1 MNKTNYGIIQLIT
14 NGSGDLFLTGNP
26 EITFFKCVY
35 RRHTNFSIE
44 SIEVPFNNYVNFN
57 KTSMINIPK
66 IGDLVNKIY
75 LKAVLP
81 SIAFKDTNISN
92 YKVYENINLD
102 DLINILT
109 NDDLNN
115 DEKIKKIEKININEE
130 NNDVSIKPNNSN
142 IQEIDNNI
150 KITIYELINNKL
162 LELYNNY
169 DILKDYIN
177 LFMSLYNKIKEIYE
191 TKLINIYDA
200 YNLLVTI
207 NKTIETYNNT
217 KLNLSDDTLLQYK
230 NKLREIISELIK
242 KSRIYNIDRN
252 IPLTEEYVD
261 IDLIN
266 IFFIYKINL
275 NKIIEVVEEITEET
289 EEYNVNPLLSDYET
303 IINENDKTEQE
314 KEKYINED
322 KSWDEMKLERV
333 KKNIELIK
341 RRLKDID
348 YKYCLLINE
357 YEKIMKDIQNDNC
370 KFAWVEKIG
379 YALIDYIE
387 VSIGGNKIDK
397 QYGQWMEIWNELTS
411 NKQLEEKFNELI
423 GNVKELTD
431 FNKEEKEEYTLYV
444 PLQFWFNKYI
454 GLSLPLVALE
464 NNDVQ
469 LKFKFR
475 SFQELTYINKKFTD
489 TYGSLDNL
497 FYNNNKQLKASLLI
511 DYIYLDTNE
520 RLKFA
525 RAGHE
530 YLIEQIQINTEKDLI
545 EKKHSIKLNFNH
557 PVKGLVWVIQ
567 RSKDL
572 INNDNLNK
580 CLWFDY
586 TLENS
591 NIDYYFEN
599 LTEEEIEELTEEQK
613 EQYKIDKSTFK
624 YNPILSSS
632 LTFNDKDRFKLNI
645 NNYYNYL
652 QSYQHFNNSPKEG
665 INSYWFSLMP
675 NEYQP
680 SGECNMSDIPEIRLT
695 LNINPYFENTKDT
708 YNLYVYAVNYN
719 ILRIIGG
726 FGNIAYV

>member
-1 MNKTNYGIIQLIT
+1 MSNNYGIIQLIT

-57 KTSMINIPK
+57 KISMINIPK

-75 LKAVLP
+75 LKVILP
-81 SIAFKDTNISN
+81 SISFKDKVLSS
-92 YKVYENINLD
+92 YKVYETINLK
-102 DLINILT
+102 DLINILM

-115 DEKIKKIEKININEE
+115 DEKIEEIEKINITEE
-130 NNDVSIKPNNSN
+130 NDDITIEPDTQN
-142 IQEIDNNI
+142 IEEINNI
-150 KITIYELINNKL
+150 KITIEELIRKKILKL
-162 LELYNNY
+162 NINY
-169 DILKDYIN
+169 DILKEYFN
-177 LFMSLYNKIKEIYE
+177 LFMKLYNEIS
-191 TKLINIYDA
+191 N
-200 YNLLVTI
+200 I
-207 NKTIETYNNT
+207 NKDLEYNYSAHNILVYINNLISSYSNT
-217 KLNLSDDTLLQYK
+217 KLNLNDNIEY
-230 NKLREIISELIK
+230 NNEIINIIK
-242 KSRIYNIDRN
+242 EIIEKSRIYNLDQN
-252 IPLTEEYVD
+252 ISLSQEFNSTD
-261 IDLIN
+261 IIN
-266 IFFIYKINL
+266 IFKIYQLEL
-275 NKIIEVVEEITEET
+275 NKNDIIIVDEESTEPLPIDNIKHLID
-289 EEYNVNPLLSDYET
+289 YNT
-303 IINENDKTEQE
+303 IINKEEDYHDDEEMDKKNLIKVLNFIEII
-314 KEKYINED
+314 KKYIKLID
-322 KSWDEMKLERV
+322 KEYNL
-333 KKNIELIK
+333 LIK
-341 RRLKDID
+341 YYEDILKEVLNNN
-348 YKYCLLINE
+348 Y
-357 YEKIMKDIQNDNC
+357 
-370 KFAWVEKIG
+370 KFAWVERLG

-387 VSIGGNKIDK
+387 INIGGNKIDK
-397 QYGQWMEIWNELTS
+397 QYGQWMNIWYELTK
-411 NKQLEEKFNELI
+411 NKNLEEKFNELI
-423 GNVKELTD
+423 GNIKELTEY
-431 FNKEEKEEYTLYV
+431 NKEEKPEYTLYI

-475 SFQELTYINKKFTD
+475 SFQELSYINKPFTNIL
-489 TYGSLDNL
+489 GSLDNML
-497 FYNNNKQLKASLLI
+497 INSNKQLKASLLI

-530 YLIEQIQINTEKDLI
+530 YLIEQIQINQETDLL

-567 RSKDL
+567 RCKDL
-572 INNDNLNK
+572 MNNDNKNK
-580 CLWFDY
+580 CLWDKY

-591 NIDYYFEN
+591 NIDDYYFED
-599 LTEEEIEELTEEQK
+599 LTEEEIEELTDEQK
-613 EQYKIDKSTFK
+613 ELYKINKSSFK

-632 LTFNDKDRFKLNI
+632 LTFNDKDRCKENI

-652 QSYQHFNNSPKEG
+652 QPYQHFNNSPIEG

-680 SGECNMSDIPEIRLT
+680 SGECNMYDIPEIRLN
-695 LNINPYFENTKDT
+695 LNINPYFENTKDP